1 MQNRPINLKW
11 ACRQSDNKNKYR
23 NWIMRN
29 NRFDKYLVA
38 ILVGGLG
45 SIGGYILTSSLNGTA
60 VGFLLVGF
68 MAYGYGIFKKLS

>member
-1 MQNRPINLKW
+1 
-11 ACRQSDNKNKYR
+11 
-23 NWIMRN
+23 MRN